1 LTGRAVPAN
10 RSNGPVD
17 GKDHPKIVRI
27 RTFLIVEILNFGAAA
42 LMHVGLMPFGKEDS
56 GAATAESVIAVVLL
70 AGLLLGLARP
80 ALAPAAGLAVQ
91 VFALLGTC
99 VGATLVIIG
108 VGPRTAIDVVVH
120 IIMLAVLIWG
130 VVVAMRPP
138 AKDVAARA

>member
-1 LTGRAVPAN
+1 M
-10 RSNGPVD
+10 
-17 GKDHPKIVRI
+17 IERI
-27 RTFLIVEILNFGAAA
+27 RTFLIVEVIIFGAAA

-56 GAATAESVIAVVLL
+56 AAATAESVIGIVLL

-80 ALAPAAGLAVQ
+80 ALAAAAGLAVQ

-108 VGPRTAIDVVVH
+108 VGPRTVIDVVVH
-120 IIMLAVLIWG
+120 VIMLAVLIWG

-138 AKDVAARA
+138 AGNIAARA